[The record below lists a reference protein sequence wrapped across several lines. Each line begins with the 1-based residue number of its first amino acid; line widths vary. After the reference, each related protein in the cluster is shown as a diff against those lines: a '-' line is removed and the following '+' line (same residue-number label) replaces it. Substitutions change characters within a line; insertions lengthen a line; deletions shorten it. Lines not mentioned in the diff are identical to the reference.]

1 MPMLPTRQTL
11 NAPSSGKPPPLHFR
25 FQAAYP
31 RCSLK
36 RRLAKPETMPR
47 LIPKS
52 LVSRLTLLVTTWLI
66 SAFIAISIT
75 MLLSLRL
82 EGGAAAVNDTGGLRY
97 QTYRLRLYLND
108 TSKVQSLIQTF
119 DQTLARL
126 HHSDPTRPLNLPQDR
141 SIQQHL
147 KLLQQYWET
156 QIKPQYQSPNP
167 NLALLDNHLIPNF
180 VASIDSLTR
189 TIEHNN
195 AYYVQ
200 WLRVFQTALMVL
212 IFVVSGITIILL
224 KIWIIRPL
232 KNLETGVIAIQNSQF
247 GEHIPEDNSTE
258 FAIVDNGFN
267 RMSSHLARLY
277 GKLEQQVAEKTQDLV
292 RKNHTLNTLYTVAQE
307 LNQTQTIRQAAQ
319 TFLPHILALTPAEA
333 ADVSV
338 HNNLIARQSKR
349 QPETPPSLP
358 PFTQSFKIRANETTL
373 GTLVLYY
380 NQRQP
385 ENPDGGLV
393 QTLVHQL
400 ALAIHNNQLA
410 EESRQYAVL
419 QERNTIAQGLH
430 DSIAQSLSYL
440 NLQTQM
446 LENAWANQETQA
458 AQENLQSIKTGIQE
472 CYDDVRELLQNFR
485 TKITQKNINEAI
497 ETLAQRLAEQSHI
510 RVHTEWHGNGAP
522 LTPSQQ
528 LQFIFILQESLSNIR
543 KHAQARNVS
552 IRIDNRQDYTLTIT
566 DDGIGF
572 NPHTERTDDHIGLNI
587 MQERAQRIRA
597 TLSIQSQQNHTR
609 IQLTLP
615 KKERN
620 QT

>member
-1 MPMLPTRQTL
+1 MPMLPTRQTP
-11 NAPSSGKPPPLHFR
+11 NAPSGGGPLPFYFR

-36 RRLAKPETMPR
+36 RRLAKLETMPR

-212 IFVVSGITIILL
+212 IFVVSGITIVLL

-292 RKNHTLNTLYTVAQE
+292 RKNHTLNTLIHRRPRAQP
-307 LNQTQTIRQAAQ
+307 N
-319 TFLPHILALTPAEA
+319 PNHPAG
-333 ADVSV
+333 
-338 HNNLIARQSKR
+338 
-349 QPETPPSLP
+349 
-358 PFTQSFKIRANETTL
+358 RANL
-373 GTLVLYY
+373 PAAHPRAHPGRSRRCVRP
-380 NQRQP
+380 QQP
-385 ENPDGGLV
+385 YRPPK
-393 QTLVHQL
+393 QK
-400 ALAIHNNQLA
+400 
-410 EESRQYAVL
+410 
-419 QERNTIAQGLH
+419 
-430 DSIAQSLSYL
+430 
-440 NLQTQM
+440 
-446 LENAWANQETQA
+446 A
-458 AQENLQSIKTGIQE
+458 A
-472 CYDDVRELLQNFR
+472 
-485 TKITQKNINEAI
+485 
-497 ETLAQRLAEQSHI
+497 
-510 RVHTEWHGNGAP
+510 
-522 LTPSQQ
+522 
-528 LQFIFILQESLSNIR
+528 
-543 KHAQARNVS
+543 
-552 IRIDNRQDYTLTIT
+552 
-566 DDGIGF
+566 
-572 NPHTERTDDHIGLNI
+572 
-587 MQERAQRIRA
+587 
-597 TLSIQSQQNHTR
+597 
-609 IQLTLP
+609 
-615 KKERN
+615 
-620 QT
+620 

>member
-1 MPMLPTRQTL
+1 M
-11 NAPSSGKPPPLHFR
+11 
-25 FQAAYP
+25 
-31 RCSLK
+31 
-36 RRLAKPETMPR
+36 R

-52 LVSRLTLLVTTWLI
+52 LVARLTLIVITWLI
-66 SAFIAISIT
+66 FAFIAISIT
-75 MLLSLRL
+75 MLLSWRL

-97 QTYRLRLYLND
+97 QTYRLRLNINNPA
-108 TSKVQSLIQTF
+108 KVQSLIQTF
-119 DQTLARL
+119 DQTLIRL
-126 HHSDPTRPLNLPQDR
+126 HYSDPTRPLFLPQDR
-141 SIQQHL
+141 TIVQHL
-147 KLLQQYWET
+147 SLLHQYWEH
-156 QIKPQYQSPNP
+156 QIKPQYQTPNP

-180 VASIDSLTR
+180 VSSVDNLTR

-195 AYYVQ
+195 AHYVQ

-212 IFVVSGITIILL
+212 IFVVSGITIILF

-232 KNLETGVIAIQNSQF
+232 KNLETGVAAIQNNQF

-267 RMSSHLARLY
+267 RMSSHLAQLY

-292 RKNHTLNTLYTVAQE
+292 HKNDTLNTLYTVAQE
-307 LNQTQTIRQAAQ
+307 LNQTQTTQQAAQ
-319 TFLPHILALTPAEA
+319 TFLPHILALTQAQAAE
-333 ADVSV
+333 VSI
-338 HNNLIARQSKR
+338 HNNLIAKQTQT
-349 QPETPPSLP
+349 QPETPDSSPNSP
-358 PFTQSFKIRANETTL
+358 VFTHRFTIRANETPL
-373 GTLVLYY
+373 GTLTLYY
-380 NQRQP
+380 HQRQP
-385 ENPDGGLV
+385 ENQNTELL
-393 QTLVHQL
+393 QTLTHQL
-400 ALAIHNNQLA
+400 ALAISNNQLA

-440 NLQTQM
+440 NLQAQM
-446 LENAWANQETQA
+446 LENAWANQDTQA
-458 AQENLQSIKTGIQE
+458 AQENLQSIQAGIQE

-497 ETLAQRLAEQSHI
+497 ETLAQRLAEQTHI
-510 RVHTEWHGNGAP
+510 QVHTEWHGNGAP

-543 KHAQARNVS
+543 KHAQAQNVT
-552 IRIDNRQDYTLTIT
+552 IRIDNQQDYTLTIT

-572 NPHTERTDDHIGLNI
+572 NPHTERTADHIGLNI

>member
-1 MPMLPTRQTL
+1 
-11 NAPSSGKPPPLHFR
+11 
-25 FQAAYP
+25 
-31 RCSLK
+31 
-36 RRLAKPETMPR
+36 MPR

-119 DQTLARL
+119 DQTLVRL

-212 IFVVSGITIILL
+212 IFVVSGITIVLL

-292 RKNHTLNTLYTVAQE
+292 RKNDTLNTLYTVAQE
-307 LNQTQTIRQAAQ
+307 LNQTQTTQQAAQ
-319 TFLPHILALTPAEA
+319 TFLPHILALTQAEA
-333 ADVSV
+333 AEVSIN
-338 HNNLIARQSKR
+338 NNLIARQSK
-349 QPETPPSLP
+349 TPNASDFP
-358 PFTQSFKIRANETTL
+358 PFANRFKIRANETTL
-373 GTLVLYY
+373 GTLTLYY

-385 ENPDGGLV
+385 ENADSELV
-393 QTLVHQL
+393 QTLTHQL
-400 ALAIHNNQLA
+400 ALAISNNQLA

-597 TLSIQSQQNHTR
+597 RLSIQSQQNHTR

>member
-1 MPMLPTRQTL
+1 
-11 NAPSSGKPPPLHFR
+11 
-25 FQAAYP
+25 
-31 RCSLK
+31 
-36 RRLAKPETMPR
+36 MPR

-212 IFVVSGITIILL
+212 IFVVSGITIVLL

-232 KNLETGVIAIQNSQF
+232 KNLETGVAAIQNSQF
-247 GEHIPEDNSTE
+247 GEYIPEDNSTE

-277 GKLEQQVAEKTQDLV
+277 GKLEQQVAETTQDLV

-338 HNNLIARQSKR
+338 HNNLIARQSK
-349 QPETPPSLP
+349 
-358 PFTQSFKIRANETTL
+358 
-373 GTLVLYY
+373 
-380 NQRQP
+380 RQP

-472 CYDDVRELLQNFR
+472 CYDDVRELLQNYR

-543 KHAQARNVS
+543 KHAQAQNVT
-552 IRIDNRQDYTLTIT
+552 IRIDNQQDYTLTIT

-572 NPHTERTDDHIGLNI
+572 NPQAERTTDHIGLNI
-587 MQERAQRIRA
+587 MQERAQRINA
-597 TLSIQSQQNHTR
+597 TLTIQSQQNHTQ

-615 KKERN
+615 KKERI
-620 QT
+620 QS

>member
-1 MPMLPTRQTL
+1 MPMLPTRQTP
-11 NAPSSGKPPPLHFR
+11 NAPSGGGPLPFYFR

-36 RRLAKPETMPR
+36 RRLAKLETMPR

-319 TFLPHILALTPAEA
+319 TFLPHILALTRPKPPMCPSTTTLSPAKA
-333 ADVSV
+333 KGSLKPRPACRRSHKALKFAPMKPHWAHLFYTTTKGSLKTPMADWCKP
-338 HNNLIARQSKR
+338 LC
-349 QPETPPSLP
+349 TSLP
-358 PFTQSFKIRANETTL
+358 WPSTT
-373 GTLVLYY
+373 T
-380 NQRQP
+380 
-385 ENPDGGLV
+385 
-393 QTLVHQL
+393 
-400 ALAIHNNQLA
+400 
-410 EESRQYAVL
+410 S
-419 QERNTIAQGLH
+419 
-430 DSIAQSLSYL
+430 
-440 NLQTQM
+440 
-446 LENAWANQETQA
+446 
-458 AQENLQSIKTGIQE
+458 
-472 CYDDVRELLQNFR
+472 
-485 TKITQKNINEAI
+485 
-497 ETLAQRLAEQSHI
+497 
-510 RVHTEWHGNGAP
+510 
-522 LTPSQQ
+522 
-528 LQFIFILQESLSNIR
+528 
-543 KHAQARNVS
+543 
-552 IRIDNRQDYTLTIT
+552 
-566 DDGIGF
+566 
-572 NPHTERTDDHIGLNI
+572 
-587 MQERAQRIRA
+587 
-597 TLSIQSQQNHTR
+597 
-609 IQLTLP
+609 LP
-615 KKERN
+615 KKAANTPYCKSATPSPKACTTASPNRSAI
-620 QT
+620 

>member
-11 NAPSSGKPPPLHFR
+11 HAPLDGEPLPLHFR

-212 IFVVSGITIILL
+212 IFVVSGITIVLL

-247 GEHIPEDNSTE
+247 G
-258 FAIVDNGFN
+258 
-267 RMSSHLARLY
+267 
-277 GKLEQQVAEKTQDLV
+277 
-292 RKNHTLNTLYTVAQE
+292 
-307 LNQTQTIRQAAQ
+307 
-319 TFLPHILALTPAEA
+319 
-333 ADVSV
+333 
-338 HNNLIARQSKR
+338 
-349 QPETPPSLP
+349 
-358 PFTQSFKIRANETTL
+358 
-373 GTLVLYY
+373 
-380 NQRQP
+380 
-385 ENPDGGLV
+385 
-393 QTLVHQL
+393 
-400 ALAIHNNQLA
+400 
-410 EESRQYAVL
+410 
-419 QERNTIAQGLH
+419 
-430 DSIAQSLSYL
+430 
-440 NLQTQM
+440 
-446 LENAWANQETQA
+446 
-458 AQENLQSIKTGIQE
+458 
-472 CYDDVRELLQNFR
+472 
-485 TKITQKNINEAI
+485 
-497 ETLAQRLAEQSHI
+497 
-510 RVHTEWHGNGAP
+510 
-522 LTPSQQ
+522 
-528 LQFIFILQESLSNIR
+528 
-543 KHAQARNVS
+543 
-552 IRIDNRQDYTLTIT
+552 
-566 DDGIGF
+566 
-572 NPHTERTDDHIGLNI
+572 
-587 MQERAQRIRA
+587 
-597 TLSIQSQQNHTR
+597 
-609 IQLTLP
+609 
-615 KKERN
+615 
-620 QT
+620 